1 MIASKI
7 NTLSPGQ
14 IMTYFEFYPIKKEK
28 EFYLYKNNQNY
39 FVFIYRDE
47 SQELCF
53 LETVEFLNHNQVSF
67 FIFMIDNLD
76 KSYLNTATL
85 DSIKIEEEAPIELT
99 VSTSREDILRGFFN
113 LSKSELYKD
122 TSFENILFE
131 RNGGNCV
138 VFYQND
144 KPVDIVSFRE
154 NDEQVFSEFGNNFGC
169 SLQDNNSDTL
179 IATYNPSLL
188 LDKNLSNFNI
198 AITKFYVPDF
208 DFVSIINKT
217 ASKNIIIPT
226 KLKFSK
232 IYKLRILLNFY
243 SLCNKSIHF
252 SFNHSPNFFYIELSF
267 HFKNE
272 ENVKLEMLNL
282 VDSFKTDFHEFIK
295 KHEDIITKTIEDK
308 YFFDL
313 KMEELNGNF
322 LGKIIFRN
330 NSNMLDIVNSRLEE
344 YINTNSDYKFSS

>member
-113 LSKSELYKD
+113 LSKSELFKG

-144 KPVDIVSFRE
+144 KPVDIVSFKD
-154 NDEQVFSEFGNNFGC
+154 NDEQVLSEFGNNFGC
-169 SLQDNNSDTL
+169 SLQNKDSDTL
-179 IATYNPSLL
+179 VATYNPSLL
-188 LDKNLSNFNI
+188 LDMNISNFSI
-198 AITKFYVPDF
+198 VITKFYIPYF
-208 DFVSIINKT
+208 DFVSIINK
-217 ASKNIIIPT
+217 AGAKNIIIPT
-226 KLKFSK
+226 KKKFSK

-252 SFNHSPNFFYIELSF
+252 TFNHSPNLFYIELSF
-267 HFKNE
+267 DFINE
-272 ENVKLEMLNL
+272 ESVKLEMHNL
-282 VDSFKTDFHEFIK
+282 VSSFKTDFISFIE
-295 KHEDIITKTIEDK
+295 KHEDIITNTIQDK

-313 KMEELNGNF
+313 KMEELNGNV

-330 NSNMLDIVNSRLEE
+330 NSNMLDVVISRLEE
-344 YINTNSDYKFSS
+344 YINSNSEYKFSS